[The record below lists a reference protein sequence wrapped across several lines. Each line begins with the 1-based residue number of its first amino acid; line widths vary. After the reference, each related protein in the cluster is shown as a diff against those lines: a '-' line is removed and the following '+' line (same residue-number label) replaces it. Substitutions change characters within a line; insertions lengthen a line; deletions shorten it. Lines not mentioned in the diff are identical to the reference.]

1 MWLGTPQTR
10 QKGREEKKKGER
22 EKKERE
28 GKKKREE
35 ERKRKE
41 IFYIANGAPDRA
53 GSRGGAP
60 GR

>member
-1 MWLGTPQTR
+1 MAGDPPDEAER
-10 QKGREEKKKGER
+10 KGRKEKGER